1 MKKMLLMLLLASPV
15 LIFAADSA
23 TDSNTNVDNQQ
34 VKQQK
39 FEAKKQQILKMLQE
53 KQACVE
59 KANSKDDLKKCKVH
73 GGKKHK
79 NKKD

>member
-53 KQACVE
+53 
-59 KANSKDDLKKCKVH
+59 
-73 GGKKHK
+73 
-79 NKKD
+79 NKPV